1 MTGKH
6 TRRAGA
12 APRIPQTAAFPCR
25 KAQFQTCSGEAS
37 MMAMICKRPCA
48 YDSAPVR
55 GRATARH
62 AHAHVGRGP
71 GGLAGQQ
78 WLGAGS

>member
-12 APRIPQTAAFPCR
+12 ALRTLQTVAFPCR
-25 KAQFQTCSGEAS
+25 KAPFQACSREAS
-37 MMAMICKRPCA
+37 MMAMIGNRPCA
-48 YDSAPVR
+48 YGAAPVR
-55 GRATARH
+55 GRATARY

-71 GGLAGQQ
+71 GGLAGQR

>member
-12 APRIPQTAAFPCR
+12 ALRTLQSAAFPCR
-25 KAQFQTCSGEAS
+25 KAQFQACSREAS

-48 YDSAPVR
+48 YNGAPAR
-55 GRATARH
+55 GRATARY

-71 GGLAGQQ
+71 GGLTGQR

>member
-12 APRIPQTAAFPCR
+12 ALLTLQTAAFPCR
-25 KAQFQTCSGEAS
+25 KAQFQACSREAS

-48 YDSAPVR
+48 YGALVR
-55 GRATARH
+55 GRATARY
-62 AHAHVGRGP
+62 AHAHLGRGP
-71 GGLAGQQ
+71 GGLAGQR

>member
-12 APRIPQTAAFPCR
+12 ALRTLQAAAFPCR
-25 KAQFQTCSGEAS
+25 KAQFQACSQEAS
-37 MMAMICKRPCA
+37 MMAMIGKRPCA
-48 YDSAPVR
+48 YDGAPAR
-55 GRATARH
+55 GRATARYAH
-62 AHAHVGRGP
+62 AHAGRAP
-71 GGLAGQQ
+71 GRLACQR

>member
-12 APRIPQTAAFPCR
+12 ALRTLQTAVFPCR
-25 KAQFQTCSGEAS
+25 KGQFQACSREAS
-37 MMAMICKRPCA
+37 MMAMIRKRPCA
-48 YDSAPVR
+48 YNGAPVR
-55 GRATARH
+55 GRPMARY

-71 GGLAGQQ
+71 GGLAGQR

>member
-12 APRIPQTAAFPCR
+12 APRILQTAAFPCR
-25 KAQFQTCSGEAS
+25 KAQFQACSGEAS
-37 MMAMICKRPCA
+37 MMAMICERPCA
-48 YDSAPVR
+48 YDGAPVR

-62 AHAHVGRGP
+62 AHARVGRGP

>member
-6 TRRAGA
+6 TRRTGA
-12 APRIPQTAAFPCR
+12 ALRTPQTAAFSCR
-25 KAQFQTCSGEAS
+25 KAQFQARSREVS
-37 MMAMICKRPCA
+37 MMAMICQRPCA
-48 YDSAPVR
+48 LDGAPVK
-55 GRATARH
+55 GRATARY

-78 WLGAGS
+78 WPGAGS